1 MLMKKHRAALLA
13 AGIFAAAAT
22 AASATTMLQ
31 MSFEDLVADSA
42 LVVVGEALDSRV
54 VESATE
60 GRVTITSFRVTD
72 RVVGS
77 AGSTVQVA
85 TPGGL
90 FRSGKFLLRESTAD
104 TPLFAIGS
112 EHMLFLN
119 QGPQDAFAVVG
130 VNQGAASVF
139 EGKEGRSVMLPGSEG
154 PETVGEAKERVRTER
169 AAIER
174 REGERKRETA
184 E

>member
-13 AGIFAAAAT
+13 AGAFAVAAT

-42 LVVVGEALDSRV
+42 FVVVGEAIDSRV
-54 VESATE
+54 VESASE
-60 GRVTITSFRVTD
+60 GRLTITSFKVTD
-72 RVVGS
+72 SVVGA
-77 AGSTVQVA
+77 AGSTVEVA
-85 TPGGL
+85 TPGGS

-119 QGPQDAFAVVG
+119 AGPQNALAVVG
-130 VNQGAASVF
+130 VNQGAAAVF
-139 EGKEGRSVMLPGSEG
+139 EGKEGRSVMLPGGEG
-154 PETVGEAKERVRTER
+154 PESLGEAKERVRTER
-169 AAIER
+169 EAGDLR
-174 REGERKRETA
+174 RERETA